1 MRALVKGVVNDARTR
16 VLLDTGANVSVIS
29 EKFAKQLRLRG
40 VQGHGRCMEIQGFTK
55 GTMTTSRRAL
65 VKVALGWQHVY
76 EFELWIMDHGAGVDV
91 VLGTDF
97 MIPAGVRLDMF
108 YATARL
114 PDEVSIPLI
123 KTLNIQ
129 DDRREGPHVN
139 GGPTENLLV
148 PSRGFAEYR
157 TPRSQPSSDTHEV
170 WVRRTKAL
178 LPTVVKSQRGKL
190 VRVRLTNISNRPTS
204 CPAHFPVLMWVPIG
218 DLPKS
223 DGYVRIGSSRY
234 RDWQMLVYEGGRDKV
249 VLRRE
254 AELYSQWL
262 ASQPPAVDRP
272 EYTTPTQ
279 VLRRPT
285 EDFSVQQKY
294 ANSTAHHE
302 QGCDKRDQPDQVAIG
317 ESSFDDDPV
326 ADTAPPIVMLPSQTD
341 FEPGV
346 SDESTLNRSGVELP
360 SERPGPT
367 SAPNDPSED
376 DPGPSD
382 ESAGDSGAGRCQAE
396 SSVAIL
402 DRTYSSVATVLSADA
417 DDDPVEEYSIAGYA
431 ANMINLEDYPHEQ
444 ALLPDLDEVS
454 VMELDYSAANVRHP
468 KLSPVPEDGWKPSRL
483 AGGDEVEAILDDCVP
498 LLNSTERAVREFQV
512 KWVGHG
518 EPTWEPAAELS
529 CGELEYDYL
538 REKHREQRLQMAQVA
553 DED

>member
-1 MRALVKGVVNDARTR
+1 
-16 VLLDTGANVSVIS
+16 
-29 EKFAKQLRLRG
+29 
-40 VQGHGRCMEIQGFTK
+40 
-55 GTMTTSRRAL
+55 
-65 VKVALGWQHVY
+65 
-76 EFELWIMDHGAGVDV
+76 
-91 VLGTDF
+91 
-97 MIPAGVRLDMF
+97 
-108 YATARL
+108 
-114 PDEVSIPLI
+114 
-123 KTLNIQ
+123 
-129 DDRREGPHVN
+129 
-139 GGPTENLLV
+139 
-148 PSRGFAEYR
+148 
-157 TPRSQPSSDTHEV
+157 
-170 WVRRTKAL
+170 
-178 LPTVVKSQRGKL
+178 
-190 VRVRLTNISNRPTS
+190 
-204 CPAHFPVLMWVPIG
+204 
-218 DLPKS
+218 
-223 DGYVRIGSSRY
+223 
-234 RDWQMLVYEGGRDKV
+234 MLVYEGGRDKV

-272 EYTTPTQ
+272 EYITPTQ

-285 EDFSVQQKY
+285 EDSSVQQEY

-302 QGCDKRDQPDQVAIG
+302 QGCDKRDQPDQVANG

-326 ADTAPPIVMLPSQTD
+326 ADSAPPIVMLPSRTD

-382 ESAGDSGAGRCQAE
+382 ESAEDSGAGRCQAE

-402 DRTYSSVATVLSADA
+402 DRTYSSVTTVLSADA

-468 KLSPVPEDGWKPSRL
+468 ELSPVPEDGWEPSRL
-483 AGGDEVEAILDDCVP
+483 AGGDE
-498 LLNSTERAVREFQV
+498 
-512 KWVGHG
+512 
-518 EPTWEPAAELS
+518 
-529 CGELEYDYL
+529 
-538 REKHREQRLQMAQVA
+538 RLQMAQVA

>member
-1 MRALVKGVVNDARTR
+1 MA
-16 VLLDTGANVSVIS
+16 
-29 EKFAKQLRLRG
+29 
-40 VQGHGRCMEIQGFTK
+40 
-55 GTMTTSRRAL
+55 TSRRPL
-65 VKVALGWQHVY
+65 VKVTLGWQHVY

-91 VLGTDF
+91 VLGTDS

-123 KTLNIQ
+123 KTLNMQ

-139 GGPTENLLV
+139 GGPTESLLV
-148 PSRGFAEYR
+148 PSRGLAEYR

-178 LPTVVKSQRGKL
+178 LLTVLKSQRGKL
-190 VRVRLTNISNRPTS
+190 IRVRLTNISNRPTS

-234 RDWQMLVYEGGRDKV
+234 RDCQMLVYEGGRDKV

-262 ASQPPAVDRP
+262 ASQPSAVDRP

-285 EDFSVQQKY
+285 EDFSVQQEY
-294 ANSTAHHE
+294 ANSNPHYE
-302 QGCDKRDQPDQVAIG
+302 QGCDKRDQPDQVANG
-317 ESSFDDDPV
+317 ESSLDEDPG
-326 ADTAPPIVMLPSQTD
+326 ADSAPPIVMLPSRTD

-360 SERPGPT
+360 PERPGPM
-367 SAPNDPSED
+367 SARIDPSED

-382 ESAGDSGAGRCQAE
+382 ESAEDSGAGQCQAE

-402 DRTYSSVATVLSADA
+402 DRTYSSVATVLFADA

-431 ANMINLEDYPHEQ
+431 ASMINLDDYAHEQ

-454 VMELDYSAANVRHP
+454 VMELDYSASNVRHP
-468 KLSPVPEDGWKPSRL
+468 ELSPVPKDDWEPSRFYFL
-483 AGGDEVEAILDDCVP
+483 ALSAVQDFPRWHCTAPYRAGGYNIWNTGAGGWFDSDARPKSDPGD
-498 LLNSTERAVREFQV
+498 
-512 KWVGHG
+512 
-518 EPTWEPAAELS
+518 AAW
-529 CGELEYDYL
+529 
-538 REKHREQRLQMAQVA
+538 
-553 DED
+553 

>member
-1 MRALVKGVVNDARTR
+1 MA
-16 VLLDTGANVSVIS
+16 
-29 EKFAKQLRLRG
+29 
-40 VQGHGRCMEIQGFTK
+40 
-55 GTMTTSRRAL
+55 TSRRPL
-65 VKVALGWQHVY
+65 VKVTLGWQHVY
-76 EFELWIMDHGAGVDV
+76 EFDLWIIDHGAGVDV

-123 KTLNIQ
+123 KTLNMQ

-139 GGPTENLLV
+139 GGPTESLLV
-148 PSRGFAEYR
+148 PSRGLAEYR

-170 WVRRTKAL
+170 WVR
-178 LPTVVKSQRGKL
+178 P
-190 VRVRLTNISNRPTS
+190 
-204 CPAHFPVLMWVPIG
+204 HFPVLMWVPIG

-234 RDWQMLVYEGGRDKV
+234 RDCQMLVYEGGRDKV

-262 ASQPPAVDRP
+262 ASQPSAVDRP

-285 EDFSVQQKY
+285 EDFSVQHEY

-302 QGCDKRDQPDQVAIG
+302 QGCDKRDQPDQVANG
-317 ESSFDDDPV
+317 ESSLDDDPG
-326 ADTAPPIVMLPSQTD
+326 ADSAPPIVMLPSRTD
-341 FEPGV
+341 FEPEV

-360 SERPGPT
+360 PERPGPT
-367 SAPNDPSED
+367 SAPIDPSED

-382 ESAGDSGAGRCQAE
+382 ESAEDSGAGRCQAE

-402 DRTYSSVATVLSADA
+402 DRTYSSVATVLFADA

-431 ANMINLEDYPHEQ
+431 ASMINLDDYAHEQ
-444 ALLPDLDEVS
+444 ALYFRPGRGLGHGARLLGGKCPTSRAQPCTQGRLGAEPILLPRS
-454 VMELDYSAANVRHP
+454 FSCA
-468 KLSPVPEDGWKPSRL
+468 RL
-483 AGGDEVEAILDDCVP
+483 PTVALH
-498 LLNSTERAVREFQV
+498 RAVPCR
-512 KWVGHG
+512 G
-518 EPTWEPAAELS
+518 L
-529 CGELEYDYL
+529 
-538 REKHREQRLQMAQVA
+538 
-553 DED
+553 